1 MEARARRIG
10 MLGLIFALSACGGLD
25 ERASESPE
33 GDFAIR
39 FEDRAVPS
47 VFEIEGLAVSDGPD
61 GPPGLWAA
69 VPRLPRPERAEIVR
83 IEGRRGRAVVALF
96 AERGAPGGTIRL
108 SAEAADLLGIAS
120 EPVRVRVTA
129 VRREPEIHFNRR

>member
-1 MEARARRIG
+1 
-10 MLGLIFALSACGGLD
+10 MLGLIFALSACGDFD
-25 ERASESPE
+25 EPAREAPE

-47 VFEIEGLAVSDGPD
+47 VFEVEGLAVSDGPD

-69 VPRLPRPERAEIVR
+69 VPGLPRPERAEIVR

-96 AERGAPGGTIRL
+96 AERGTPDGPIRL
-108 SAEAADLLGIAS
+108 SAEAADLLGIGP

-129 VRREPEIHFNRR
+129 IRREPEIRLNRR